1 MHPMKVLILWT
12 KLAARWKQMMLVMGN
27 IAAIS
32 LVRPPSCHHHL
43 SHHQICSLDQCL
55 SNSLERT
62 CLGVETVD
70 GVTVIFL

>member
-1 MHPMKVLILWT
+1 
-12 KLAARWKQMMLVMGN
+12 MMLVMGN

-32 LVRPPSCHHHL
+32 FVRPPGRRRHL
-43 SHHQICSLDQCL
+43 SHHRIRSLDRRL